1 MMVSRRWSETCG
13 RDRCRGNLHA
23 RRSEVGKDRGNGPR
37 DETESRVDRTTA
49 DAHHGQPQRT
59 GSGVLARFFA
69 ALLGWEIT
77 DEEPDRV
84 MVRPPNGGV
93 ALSFERDV
101 SYATPVWPST
111 ASQQRMMMHLEV
123 RVENLASS
131 SAHAQA
137 CGATLAT
144 YSRRTT

>member
-1 MMVSRRWSETCG
+1 M
-13 RDRCRGNLHA
+13 RDAPKSARIGATDHEM
-23 RRSEVGKDRGNGPR
+23 RRSPVSTGPQL
-37 DETESRVDRTTA
+37 TLTTVNLSA
-49 DAHHGQPQRT
+49 PDP
-59 GSGVLARFFA
+59 GVLARFYA

-77 DEEPDRV
+77 DEEPDWV